1 MNSSYSAQVEP
12 IQRPRCA
19 ITSTAVHRS
28 GVDFCLNASR
38 VGWRFAPECAT
49 ASMFCTVL
57 PVAAENCVRASHR
70 GRRAFANE
78 LYVHQRDGHDW
89 HAKVRLTGRS
99 RLSNVT
105 PSARTNGA
113 SWPVAACRPSAA
125 RPPTL
130 LCRSDQ
136 RHHNDRSRDATVTEL
151 RHYARKSASSSSV
164 YTSCPPR
171 ARKSHVTGTVLGAE
185 NVPLGDAGTVA
196 AIKNLD
202 STVSGEASVR
212 LERGGVTL
220 PQLFCRLRAIR

>member
-19 ITSTAVHRS
+19 VTSTAVHRS

-57 PVAAENCVRASHR
+57 PVAAENWVRASHR

-99 RLSNVT
+99 RRSNVT

-113 SWPVAACRPSAA
+113 SWPIPEVRGRPAKVESRPKPNFRCRPTRDSQLSQY
-125 RPPTL
+125 RPFGSFMHQR
-130 LCRSDQ
+130 RSMAFVPRKPLHLDKG
-136 RHHNDRSRDATVTEL
+136 RS
-151 RHYARKSASSSSV
+151 
-164 YTSCPPR
+164 
-171 ARKSHVTGTVLGAE
+171 GT
-185 NVPLGDAGTVA
+185 
-196 AIKNLD
+196 
-202 STVSGEASVR
+202 
-212 LERGGVTL
+212 
-220 PQLFCRLRAIR
+220 

>member
-19 ITSTAVHRS
+19 VTSTAVHRS

-57 PVAAENCVRASHR
+57 PVAAENWVRASHR

-113 SWPVAACRPSAA
+113 SWPTVRVQPLDRKPPLESVRPSPVAA
-125 RPPTL
+125 
-130 LCRSDQ
+130 LCRHS
-136 RHHNDRSRDATVTEL
+136 
-151 RHYARKSASSSSV
+151 SA
-164 YTSCPPR
+164 
-171 ARKSHVTGTVLGAE
+171 
-185 NVPLGDAGTVA
+185 
-196 AIKNLD
+196 
-202 STVSGEASVR
+202 
-212 LERGGVTL
+212 
-220 PQLFCRLRAIR
+220 RAIGQSSHSIQCHSRAAAS

>member
-19 ITSTAVHRS
+19 VTSTAVHRS

-38 VGWRFAPECAT
+38 VGRRFAPECAT

-57 PVAAENCVRASHR
+57 PVAAENWVRASHR

-113 SWPVAACRPSAA
+113 SWPTAACGRWRRNAALHRNARLARRPLSANIGNRGS
-125 RPPTL
+125 RPQRAVQRAGKTAIRTAAL
-130 LCRSDQ
+130 IRNLTDELRAQFGHTCRSFLRGCGQFAMSGIGCPRIGAVGHQ
-136 RHHNDRSRDATVTEL
+136 RTLVL
-151 RHYARKSASSSSV
+151 RPILPRNVWVQSAD
-164 YTSCPPR
+164 
-171 ARKSHVTGTVLGAE
+171 L
-185 NVPLGDAGTVA
+185 
-196 AIKNLD
+196 
-202 STVSGEASVR
+202 
-212 LERGGVTL
+212 
-220 PQLFCRLRAIR
+220 